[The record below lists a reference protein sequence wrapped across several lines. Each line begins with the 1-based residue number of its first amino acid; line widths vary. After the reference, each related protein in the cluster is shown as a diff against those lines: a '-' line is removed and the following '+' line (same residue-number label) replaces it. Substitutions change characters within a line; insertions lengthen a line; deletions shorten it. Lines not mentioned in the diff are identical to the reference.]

1 MQAAVQTRRSPWIIL
16 LVLCLGFFMILLDL
30 TIVNVAIPSI
40 IDGLHAGL
48 DEVLWVLNAYI
59 LVYAVLLITAG
70 RLGDMFG
77 AKRLFLIGLAVF
89 TLASIGCSLAQSP
102 GQLIFARIIQGIG
115 GAILTPQTLS
125 IITNIFPADKRGA
138 AFGIWGAVA
147 GVASVTG
154 PTLGGFLVTNFSWQ
168 AVFWVNVPVGLVA
181 FVLGIWLL
189 PGIRLGRDQDLDPVG
204 VLLASG
210 ALFAVVFALIEGQR
224 YHWGTFTGLGSF
236 DAAGGHWGLFSIP
249 SLFIAS
255 AILFVLFV
263 LWDRVQTQP
272 LVPFSLFADR
282 NFTIGNAL
290 AAIVSFGMM
299 GLFLPLT
306 IFLQSVL
313 GFSAFKAG
321 LTFAPMSLTSM
332 LIAPVSGR
340 ATDRFGGKYILM
352 VGLACFGVGMG
363 LVIWV
368 ASLSAGEFTFL
379 PALILAGIGLGCT
392 FAPMATV
399 TMQGVNPRLAG
410 AASGL
415 LNTNRQLGGAFGSAV
430 VGAILQNRLAT
441 ELVSQAQ
448 AQSGSVRL
456 SNALWRM
463 RFSHRH
469 ECDFSWITTGA
480 ASGGCDAIAN
490 TSNIFANG
498 HTALTTKGTK
508 VYEGMP
514 TTKLHTGEGAPSH
527 ACVMSHNRSGRG
539 WFARIACG
547 RERQSD
553 HQNCEEEHHDHS
565 PQKIRRL
572 TENLRSGPLGRELQA
587 GPHQPEYGFAGD

>member
-48 DEVLWVLNAYI
+48 DEILWVLNAYI

-70 RLGDMFG
+70 RLGDMYG

-102 GQLIFARIIQGIG
+102 GQLILARIIQGVG

-125 IITNIFPADKRGA
+125 ILTNIFPADKRGA

-147 GVASVTG
+147 GIASVTG

-168 AVFWVNVPVGLVA
+168 AVFWVNVPVGIVA
-181 FVLGIWLL
+181 FALGIWLL
-189 PGIRLGRDQDLDPVG
+189 PGIRLGRDQNLDPIG

-210 ALFAVVFALIEGQR
+210 ALFAVVFGLIEGQR
-224 YHWGTFTGLGSF
+224 YHWGTFTDVGSF

-249 SLFIAS
+249 SLLVAS

-263 LWDRVQTQP
+263 FWDRVQEQP
-272 LVPFSLFADR
+272 LVPLSLFGER
-282 NFTIGNAL
+282 NFTIGNGL

-313 GFSAFKAG
+313 GFSALKAG
-321 LTFAPMSLTSM
+321 LTLAPMPLTSM
-332 LIAPVSGR
+332 VVAPLSGR

-352 VGLACFGVGMG
+352 AGLTFFGVGMG
-363 LVIWV
+363 LVIV
-368 ASLSAGEFTFL
+368 LSSLNTGQFTYL
-379 PALILAGIGLGCT
+379 PALILAGVGLGCT
-392 FAPMATV
+392 FAPMTTV
-399 TMQGVNPRLAG
+399 TMQRVNSRLAG

-448 AQSGSVRL
+448 VQAASLPPAFRAPFVQGFARAANSALQVGRGQSGVSLPSNLPPAVRSRVL
-456 SNALWRM
+456 QVGHDVFAQAFINAM
-463 RFSHRH
+463 RPSL
-469 ECDFSWITTGA
+469 A
-480 ASGGCDAIAN
+480 VAIAVLLFGALL
-490 TSNIFANG
+490 TSG
-498 HTALTTKGTK
+498 L
-508 VYEGMP
+508 E
-514 TTKLHTGEGAPSH
+514 
-527 ACVMSHNRSGRG
+527 
-539 WFARIACG
+539 
-547 RERQSD
+547 
-553 HQNCEEEHHDHS
+553 
-565 PQKIRRL
+565 IRRRASSQRL
-572 TENLRSGPLGRELQA
+572 PAAAPAA
-587 GPHQPEYGFAGD
+587 G

>member
-48 DEVLWVLNAYI
+48 DEILWVLNAYI

-70 RLGDMFG
+70 RLGDKYG

-89 TLASIGCSLAQSP
+89 TFASIGCSLAQSP
-102 GQLIFARIIQGIG
+102 SQLILARIVQGIG

-125 IITNIFPADKRGA
+125 ILTNIFPPNRRGA
-138 AFGIWGAVA
+138 AFGVWGAVA

-168 AVFWVNVPVGLVA
+168 AVFWVNVPVGIVA
-181 FVLGIWLL
+181 FILGVWLL

-210 ALFAVVFALIEGQR
+210 SLFALVFGLIEGQR
-224 YHWGTFTGLGSF
+224 YHWATFTDTLSF

-249 SLFIAS
+249 SLFVAS
-255 AILFVLFV
+255 VILFVLFI
-263 LWDRVQTQP
+263 LWDRGREDP
-272 LVPFSLFADR
+272 LVPLSLFKDR
-282 NFTIGNAL
+282 NFAIGNAL
-290 AAIVSFGMM
+290 AAIVFFGMM

-313 GFSAFKAG
+313 GFSALKAG

-332 LIAPVSGR
+332 VIAPIAGR
-340 ATDRFGGKYILM
+340 ATDRFGGKYILLA
-352 VGLACFGVGMG
+352 GLTCFSVGMG

-368 ASLSAGEFTFL
+368 SSLSAGQFTFL
-379 PALILAGIGLGCT
+379 PALLLAGVGLGCT
-392 FAPMATV
+392 FAPMTTV
-399 TMQGVNPRLAG
+399 TMQRVNSRLAG

-441 ELVSQAQ
+441 ELVNQAQ
-448 AQSGSVRL
+448 VQAASLPPAFRAPFVQDFARAANSALQVGRGQSGVSLPSNLPPAVRSRVL
-456 SNALWRM
+456 QIGHDGFAQAFINAM
-463 RFSHRH
+463 RPSL
-469 ECDFSWITTGA
+469 
-480 ASGGCDAIAN
+480 AIAIAVLLFGALL
-490 TSNIFANG
+490 TSG
-498 HTALTTKGTK
+498 L
-508 VYEGMP
+508 E
-514 TTKLHTGEGAPSH
+514 
-527 ACVMSHNRSGRG
+527 
-539 WFARIACG
+539 
-547 RERQSD
+547 
-553 HQNCEEEHHDHS
+553 
-565 PQKIRRL
+565 IRRRASSQRL
-572 TENLRSGPLGRELQA
+572 PAAAPAA
-587 GPHQPEYGFAGD
+587 G

>member
-1 MQAAVQTRRSPWIIL
+1 MQAAVQTKRSPWVIL

-48 DEVLWVLNAYI
+48 DQILWVLNAYI

-89 TLASIGCSLAQSP
+89 TAASIGCSLAQSP
-102 GQLIFARIIQGIG
+102 GQLIFARVIQGVG

-125 IITNIFPADKRGA
+125 ILTNIFPADKRGA

-168 AVFWVNVPVGLVA
+168 AVFWVNVPVGIVA

-189 PGIRLGRDQDLDPVG
+189 PGIRLGREQSLDPVG

-210 ALFAVVFALIEGQR
+210 ALFAVVFGLIEGQR
-224 YHWGTFTGLGSF
+224 YHWGTFTDVASF

-249 SLFIAS
+249 SLFIAGV
-255 AILFVLFV
+255 LLLVLFV
-263 LWDRVQTQP
+263 LWDGAQAQP
-272 LVPFSLFADR
+272 LVPLALFSDR
-282 NFTIGNAL
+282 NFTVGNGL

-313 GFSAFKAG
+313 GFSALKAG
-321 LTFAPMSLTSM
+321 LTLAPMPLTSM
-332 LIAPVSGR
+332 LVAPLSGR
-340 ATDRFGGKYILM
+340 ATDRVGGKYILM
-352 VGLACFGVGMG
+352 FGLTCFAAGMG
-363 LVIWV
+363 LVVWV
-368 ASLSAGEFTFL
+368 ASLNSGESTFTL
-379 PALILAGIGLGCT
+379 PLTLAGVGLGCT
-392 FAPMATV
+392 FAPMTTV
-399 TMQGVNPRLAG
+399 TMQRVNPRLAG

-415 LNTNRQLGGAFGSAV
+415 LNTTRQLGGAFGSAV
-430 VGAILQNRLAT
+430 VGAILQTRLAN

-448 AQSGSVRL
+448 AQAGSLPPAFRAPFVQGFAKAAGGVLEVGRGQSGVPLPAGIPAALAARVQQLAHDVFAQAFINAMRPSLAVAIAVLLFGALLTTAIIGRRNPSAQRL
-456 SNALWRM
+456 QQAA
-463 RFSHRH
+463 
-469 ECDFSWITTGA
+469 TA
-480 ASGGCDAIAN
+480 AS
-490 TSNIFANG
+490 
-498 HTALTTKGTK
+498 
-508 VYEGMP
+508 
-514 TTKLHTGEGAPSH
+514 
-527 ACVMSHNRSGRG
+527 
-539 WFARIACG
+539 
-547 RERQSD
+547 
-553 HQNCEEEHHDHS
+553 
-565 PQKIRRL
+565 
-572 TENLRSGPLGRELQA
+572 
-587 GPHQPEYGFAGD
+587 

>member
-1 MQAAVQTRRSPWIIL
+1 MQAAVQTKRSPWIIL

-168 AVFWVNVPVGLVA
+168 AVFWVNVPVGMAA

-189 PGIRLGRDQDLDPVG
+189 PGIRLGRGQDLDPVG
-204 VLLASG
+204 VVLASG

-224 YHWGTFTGLGSF
+224 YHWGTLNDVGSF
-236 DAAGGHWGLFSIP
+236 DAGGAHWGLVSIP

-255 AILFVLFV
+255 ATLFVLFV
-263 LWDRVQTQP
+263 LWDRVQKQP
-272 LVPFSLFADR
+272 LVPFSLFSYR

-340 ATDRFGGKYILM
+340 ATDRFGGKYILLA
-352 VGLACFGVGMG
+352 GLSCFSVGMG

-368 ASLSAGEFTFL
+368 SSLSAGQFTFL
-379 PALILAGIGLGCT
+379 PPLILAGVGLGCT
-392 FAPMATV
+392 FAPMTTV
-399 TMQGVNPRLAG
+399 TMRRIDPRLAG

-415 LNTNRQLGGAFGSAV
+415 LNSNRQLGGAFGSAI

-441 ELVSQAQ
+441 ELVSQAHVQ
-448 AQSGSVRL
+448 ASNVPPAYRSQFVPVLAMAANCALEVGRGQSGVALPGNLPVQVRSRIL
-456 SNALWRM
+456 QLGHDVFAQAYLNAM
-463 RFSHRH
+463 RP
-469 ECDFSWITTGA
+469 G
-480 ASGGCDAIAN
+480 
-490 TSNIFANG
+490 
-498 HTALTTKGTK
+498 
-508 VYEGMP
+508 
-514 TTKLHTGEGAPSH
+514 
-527 ACVMSHNRSGRG
+527 
-539 WFARIACG
+539 
-547 RERQSD
+547 
-553 HQNCEEEHHDHS
+553 
-565 PQKIRRL
+565 
-572 TENLRSGPLGRELQA
+572 
-587 GPHQPEYGFAGD
+587 